1 MQKSLRLPI
10 KGGAWARVK
19 QFTTFEASTDFR
31 RFPVSL
37 TLVNCA
43 SSFVACMFG
52 DPFRF
57 SDPPPQHLVASST
70 WRAWRTLAMKLAV
83 AALASSKL
91 RLGCVLARF
100 LCFGSGTTP
109 CSHDWQG
116 TASAAPV
123 EGSTAC
129 SKLRMTGIGRAAWS
143 VAATLRGQRL

>member
-1 MQKSLRLPI
+1 MFTLGIFSRFEGIFGMQKSLRLPI

-37 TLVNCA
+37 TFVNCA

-57 SDPPPQHLVASST
+57 SDPPQHLVASST

-91 RLGCVLARF
+91 RLGYVLARF

-109 CSHDWQG
+109 CSHD
-116 TASAAPV
+116 
-123 EGSTAC
+123 
-129 SKLRMTGIGRAAWS
+129 
-143 VAATLRGQRL
+143 